1 MLKIESSRIAKLI
14 IFCYLLLITGCAS
27 SLKIQVLDSDNKM
40 PVNDVEVSV
49 KADGMRLPFKDRS
62 DETGTISYPEIKSLP
77 AHIVLIKDGEYFS
90 IDTTISAGSLKDT
103 ILIYMDE
110 LMTIVSGEVLDTA
123 FVPIAGAIVSTEPNT
138 VEVITDEMGR
148 YTLKS
153 KLFLNTKYDIIA
165 EHNDYEINQLN
176 NIPISVNEKNLI
188 EPIEMKKKIIV
199 RGPDLGGEIEGTDP
213 SAGDDEIWIDK

>member
-1 MLKIESSRIAKLI
+1 MLKIESSRIAKLT

-90 IDTTISAGSLKDT
+90 IDTTISAGSLKEP

-123 FVPIAGAIVSTEPNT
+123 FVPIAGVIVSTETNT

-199 RGPDLGGEIEGTDP
+199 RGPGLEGDIEGTDP